1 MTDYDLVVRGGR
13 VVTAAADGVTD
24 VAVRDGKVVALGTR
38 LSGTVEREVDATG
51 KLVLPGG
58 FDAHVHFTPVS
69 LPDRSLAWADD
80 YRTGTAAAA
89 AGGVT
94 SIGDIAFTHP
104 GEHLAEGLNRVAR
117 TAQESALVDF
127 MLHPVMV
134 DPSPERIAE
143 VPTLAAAGA
152 TSLKV
157 FMHMAGF
164 DQRLADYLAAFRAA
178 GEADLLTMVHCE
190 DRGVIDHC
198 TQRLVAAGDTG
209 LAHFPETRPVAS
221 ESSAVERAI
230 AYAEVTGGQI
240 YIVHLSSRAALDA
253 AARARS
259 RGVPVYVE
267 TRPIYLHFTRERFD
281 GPEPALY
288 VGNPPLR
295 QDDDVDALWTG
306 LATGTVST
314 CCTDHAPWSR
324 ADKLDPALDVAHTR
338 PGMADLETLMPSLFS
353 NGVRTG
359 RLSLQRFVEVTSAN
373 AARLFGVYP
382 QKGTIAVGSD
392 ADLVVWDP
400 ELTRTVVGAE
410 LETAAKF
417 SLFDGVALTGWPVL
431 TFSRGDLVA
440 EASRA
445 VAQPGRG
452 RRLTRTG
459 SATTWSSTSG
469 GPVL

>member
-1 MTDYDLVVRGGR
+1 MTDYDLIVRGGR
-13 VVTAAADGVTD
+13 VVTAGADGVAD
-24 VAVRDGKVVALGTR
+24 IAVRDGRVVALGAR
-38 LSGTVEREVDATG
+38 LDGSAAEEVDARG
-51 KLVLPGG
+51 RLVLPGG

-80 YRTGTAAAA
+80 YVTGTAAAA

-94 SIGDIAFTHP
+94 SVGDIAFTDP
-104 GEHLAEGLNRVAR
+104 GENLAAGLERIARAASRVA
-117 TAQESALVDF
+117 TVDF
-127 MLHPVMV
+127 LLHPVMV

-143 VPTLAAAGA
+143 ISELAAGGA
-152 TSLKV
+152 TSMKI

-164 DQRLADYLAAFRAA
+164 DQRLADYLAAMRAA
-178 GEADLLTMVHCE
+178 GAADLLTLIHCE

-198 TQRLVAAGDTG
+198 THRLIEAGDTG
-209 LAHFPETRPVAS
+209 LAHFPRTRPVAS
-221 ESSAVERAI
+221 ESAAVERAI
-230 AYAEVTGGQI
+230 AYAEATGAPI

-253 AARARS
+253 VGRARAR
-259 RGVPVYVE
+259 GLPVYVE

-295 QDDDVDALWTG
+295 EDADVEALWSG
-306 LATGTVST
+306 LASGAVST

-324 ADKLDPALDVAHTR
+324 PDKLDRALDVAHTR

-359 RLSLQRFVEVTSAN
+359 RISLQRFVEITSTN

-382 QKGTIAVGSD
+382 RKGTIAVGSD

-400 ELTRTVVGAE
+400 ELTRVVVPDE

-417 SLFDGVALTGWPVL
+417 SLFDGVELTGWPVL
-431 TFSRGDLVA
+431 TLSRGTIVA
-440 EASRA
+440 ERSRA
-445 VAQPGRG
+445 IRRPGHG
-452 RRLTRTG
+452 RRLTRH
-459 SATTWSSTSG
+459 TTPPPRPTI
-469 GPVL
+469 VL